1 MNVNWADAV
10 VFVPLGLALGGI
22 YALAGVG
29 MVVLYRATGVLN
41 LAFGA
46 IGAGGSLISWWL
58 INEVGSP
65 SWLAYLACVSFG
77 GVLTLVYGVTVGR
90 TLAGREPIVKAMATL
105 GPALMILGIAGWR
118 APALASMPR
127 LLQLESSNWTFEV
140 AGAVV
145 NWTEIFAL
153 FLAVALTAGTTVYLR
168 VTKLGTAMRALA
180 SDREISATL
189 GVPVRRVE
197 AFAWFGS
204 GLVCGVAGLMLAV
217 QLQTLDPPT
226 LTFTAVIA
234 ALAAAM
240 IGRLAS
246 LWGTLAG
253 GLLIGLVQ
261 SLLTP
266 FYSWPTMSQPLSS
279 YRTLTP
285 FVVAAVLLAV
295 MRHRGA
301 TPRRG

>member
-1 MNVNWADAV
+1 MDLNWADV
-10 VFVPLGLALGGI
+10 SVFVPLGLALGGI

-29 MVVLYRATGVLN
+29 MVVLYRSTGVLN

-46 IGAGGSLISWWL
+46 IGAAGALVAWWL

-65 SWLAYLACVSFG
+65 SWLAYVACVLFG
-77 GVLTLVYGVTVGR
+77 GVLTVVYGVTVGR
-90 TLAGREPIVKAMATL
+90 ALAGREPIVKAMASL
-105 GPALMILGIAGWR
+105 GLALIILGIAGWR

-127 LLQLESSNWTFEV
+127 LLQLETSDWTFEV

-145 NWTEIFAL
+145 NWTEVLAL
-153 FLAVALTAGTTVYLR
+153 LMAVALTGATTVYLR
-168 VTKLGTAMRALA
+168 ATKLGTAMRALA

-197 AFAWFGS
+197 AVAWFGS
-204 GLVCGVAGLMLAV
+204 GAVCGAAGLLLAV

-246 LWGTLAG
+246 LWGTLVG
-253 GLLIGLVQ
+253 GLVIGLVQ

-266 FYSWPTMSQPLSS
+266 FYGWPTMGQSLSN

-285 FVVAAVLLAV
+285 FLVAAGLLALS
-295 MRHRGA
+295 RHRGA
-301 TPRRG
+301 TARRG